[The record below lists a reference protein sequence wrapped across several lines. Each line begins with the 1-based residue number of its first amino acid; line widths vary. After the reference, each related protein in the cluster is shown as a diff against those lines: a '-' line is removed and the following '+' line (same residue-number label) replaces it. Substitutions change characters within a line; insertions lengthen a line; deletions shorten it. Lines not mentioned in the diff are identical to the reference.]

1 MGPFNRGVYT
11 KDIFCKQKRSDR
23 PNLLGLGPQSAAR
36 SPRRIV
42 SRVGRDNA
50 KVIGY
55 EAEARRQLRGRRTQR
70 DSLGPG
76 GLTQGPW
83 LSKNDSQQTC
93 VGDAVCRTHRDAE
106 GSQLAIALWDIH
118 AAYRFGLG
126 QSIV

>member
-93 VGDAVCRTHRDAE
+93 VGDAVCRTHRDA
-106 GSQLAIALWDIH
+106 
-118 AAYRFGLG
+118 
-126 QSIV
+126 